1 MTASRLPKAS
11 DAVVEGLRRWIISR
25 NLPVGHQL
33 PGEIELADRYGVG
46 RAAVREALR
55 LLERDGLVQVRRGV
69 RGGIFVRH
77 PEIGQVGDVVSLLF
91 ATRGTTIGEWVDFR
105 LLVEPAAA
113 ELAATHASG
122 AQRDELA
129 AAIDPTA
136 AVDLPHVPDLHIVIA
151 EASGN
156 GVLAIALGAMRA
168 SFDEHFRP
176 NRISDSDLSA
186 TDAAH
191 RKIARRI
198 IAGDGP
204 GARRAMTV
212 HLNSYRDYMRE
223 QGLLTE
229 PFIAH

>member
-1 MTASRLPKAS
+1 MSTARLPKAS
-11 DAVVEGLRRWIISR
+11 DAVVGGLRRWIISQD
-25 NLPVGHQL
+25 LPVGHRL
-33 PGEIELADRYGVG
+33 PGEVQLAERYGVG

-55 LLERDGLVQVRRGV
+55 LLERDGLVEVRRGV
-69 RGGIFVRH
+69 NGGIFVRH
-77 PEIGQVGDVVSLLF
+77 PEINQVGEVVSLLF

-113 ELAATHASG
+113 ELAAANAG
-122 AQRDELA
+122 PEQRAELA
-129 AAIDPTA
+129 AAVAPEA
-136 AVDLPHVPDLHIVIA
+136 GVDLPHVPDLHIVIA

-156 GVLAIALGAMRA
+156 GVLAVALGAMRA

-176 NRISDSDLSA
+176 SRISDEDLAA

-204 GARRAMTV
+204 GARRAMQV
-212 HLNSYRDYMRE
+212 HLNSYRDYMRD
-223 QGLLTE
+223 QGLLGE
-229 PFIAH
+229 PFIAQ